1 MWGIRFRGP
10 ADRREQIGRRMEI
23 GAVVSAVLLAG
34 GPIAAFLLWWWR
46 HPPGEAARL
55 DPTSLPWAGVTLLS
69 VALVSLLVVGRWF
82 RRLGSNSDIE
92 ELRKAAFAYRLGGTL
107 ALRPFLTR
115 DGQGLRPESRIED
128 YETGIEEPTFLKNVS
143 LPSFLLAVL
152 LALALGLLAFSADR
166 LDLAGRPS
174 LLLGGPL
181 AAQGGVLGGEP
192 LAPEVLRALVDH
204 QAGALLCLA
213 FAFLGALLWSI
224 TYLSRRMALRDVT
237 GHAYQT
243 IALRLLGAAI
253 VALFVYHTK
262 ILLVPGDFDNAQ
274 RWDEVAVL
282 LVAFAAG
289 VVPEVALRW
298 LAGRTRRLF
307 GAGAEQ
313 RADELELE
321 MIEGIDAYTRVRL
334 AEAGIHDA
342 QGLVAANPLHLTLRT
357 PFSLP
362 QVIDWIGQACL
373 LVQLKPD
380 LYRRLRAQGLRTA
393 WQLDQLVELREGGRL
408 GLAEEAG
415 GFDPAPGGAAPPPAR
430 LEAGGGPPLP
440 PDRARTLLALLEAD
454 PAFVRAGEVARCM
467 RAARERLVTPGVE
480 AEPRGA

>member
-1 MWGIRFRGP
+1 MWSLLKGTP
-10 ADRREQIGRRMEI
+10 DQRERLGRRMEL
-23 GAVVSAVLLAG
+23 GAVGSAVLLVGA
-34 GPIAAFLLWWWR
+34 PAAAFLAWWWR
-46 HPPGEAARL
+46 REPGTAPSLE
-55 DPTSLPWAGVTLLS
+55 PTVLLWGGVTLLAVIL
-69 VALVSLLVVGRWF
+69 VALLVVGRWF

-92 ELRKAAFAYRLGGTL
+92 ELRTAAFAYRLGGTL
-107 ALRPFLTR
+107 ALRPFLNPE
-115 DGQGLRPESRIED
+115 GQGLRPGSPLEAYRK
-128 YETGIEEPTFLKNVS
+128 GIEEPTFLKNIS

-152 LALALGLLAFSADR
+152 LTLALGLLAFSADR
-166 LDLAGRPS
+166 LDGAARPS

-181 AAQGGVLGGEP
+181 AARDGVLAVPFEE
-192 LAPEVLRALVDH
+192 LAPDVRRRLVDH

-262 ILLVPGDFDNAQ
+262 VLLTPGDLDNGQ

-298 LAGRTRRLF
+298 MAAQTRRLF
-307 GAGAEQ
+307 GASAEQ
-313 RADELELE
+313 RSAELELE
-321 MIEGIDAYTRVRL
+321 TIEGIDAYTRVRL

-373 LVQLKPD
+373 LVQLKPE
-380 LYRRLRAQGLRTA
+380 LYRRLREQGLRTA
-393 WQLDQLVELREGGRL
+393 WQLDELVALRAGSAT
-408 GLAEEAG
+408 GLAKHDP
-415 GFDPAPGGAAPPPAR
+415 GFAPAEPAPPRPPAPADR
-430 LEAGGGPPLP
+430 VAGPPLP
-440 PDRARTLLALLEAD
+440 PDRARTLLLLLAAD
-454 PAFVRAGEVARCM
+454 PGFVRAREVARAM
-467 RAARERLVTPGVE
+467 
-480 AEPRGA
+480 RGAETAD

>member
-1 MWGIRFRGP
+1 MAGIGFRGL
-10 ADRREQIGRRMEI
+10 ADRREQIGRRMEK
-23 GAVVSAVLLAG
+23 GAVASAILLAG
-34 GPIAAFLLWWWR
+34 GPIAVFLLWWWR
-46 HPPGEAARL
+46 HPPGEPARL
-55 DPTSLPWAGVTLLS
+55 DPSTLPWAGVTLLV

-115 DGQGLRPESRIED
+115 QGQGLRPDSRIEE
-128 YETGIEEPTFLKNVS
+128 YEAGIEEPTFLKNVS

-152 LALALGLLAFSADR
+152 LALSLGLLAFSAER

-181 AAQGGVLGGEP
+181 VVRDGVLAGEP
-192 LAPEVLRALVDH
+192 LTPEVLRRLVDH
-204 QAGALLCLA
+204 QAGALVCLA

-253 VALFVYHTK
+253 VALFVYHAK
-262 ILLVPGDFDNAQ
+262 VLLVPGDLDDTQ
-274 RWDEVAVL
+274 RWDEVVVILA
-282 LVAFAAG
+282 AFAAG

-298 LAGRTRRLF
+298 MAAQTRRLF
-307 GAGAEQ
+307 GAGADR

-321 MIEGIDAYTRVRL
+321 LIEGIDAYTRVRL

-380 LYRRLRAQGLRTA
+380 AYRRLREQGLRTA
-393 WQLDQLVELREGGRL
+393 WQLDQLVALRAEGRL
-408 GLAEEAG
+408 GLAEEAR
-415 GFDPAPGGAAPPPAR
+415 GFDPAPSGAAPPPAR
-430 LEAGGGPPLP
+430 LDTTGGPPLP
-440 PDRARTLLALLEAD
+440 PDRARTLLALLLAD

-467 RAARERLVTPGVE
+467 RAAEVPLV
-480 AEPRGA
+480 ASAD